1 MSHRSTRSKALL
13 TGAGLV
19 LLAGSIPAVSVA
31 SSGSAPGRA
40 GPDSITLT
48 GVIRDFKTE
57 HPDFETYPG
66 HLFRGWNSAGGVYE
80 GLVAEQLDEDGKPAF
95 NEELLEDR
103 GWSDIP
109 LTSRESLAQWF
120 RDVPGVNTSWT
131 HDIVLERDGNIYR
144 FAREKPQYF
153 FPADNTGFG
162 NSEGPLRWARPGSRN
177 FHFTYELETEFRY
190 TDPGS
195 RDFDL
200 EFTFTGDD
208 DVWVFINDRLAV
220 DIGGVHGQAQR
231 SINVDDAAERLGLEP
246 GNSYSLKLFFAE
258 RHTSE
263 SNFCIETTLELRPAE
278 LPTTA
283 HLFD

>member
-1 MSHRSTRSKALL
+1 MIHRSTLSKIAL
-13 TGAGLV
+13 TAGGLV
-19 LLAGSIPAVSVA
+19 LLAGGIPAVTVA
-31 SSGSAPGRA
+31 SSGSVASGTA
-40 GPDSITLT
+40 PDSITLT
-48 GVIRDFKTE
+48 GVIRDFKTT

-66 HLFRGWNSAGGVYE
+66 HLFKGWTERNSVYA
-80 GLVAEQLDEDGKPAF
+80 GLVDDKLDEEGKPFF
-95 NEELLEDR
+95 NEELLDDR

-131 HDIVLERDGNIYR
+131 HDIVLEREGNIYR
-144 FAREKPQYF
+144 FAKEKPDYF
-153 FPADNTGFG
+153 FPADNQGFG

-177 FHFTYELETEFRY
+177 FHFTFELETEFRY
-190 TDPGS
+190 TDPEA

-208 DVWVFINDRLAV
+208 DVWVFINDTLAV
-220 DIGGVHGQAQR
+220 DIGGVHGQARR

-263 SNFCIETTLELRPAE
+263 SNFRIETTLELRPAE

-283 HLFD
+283 HLYD